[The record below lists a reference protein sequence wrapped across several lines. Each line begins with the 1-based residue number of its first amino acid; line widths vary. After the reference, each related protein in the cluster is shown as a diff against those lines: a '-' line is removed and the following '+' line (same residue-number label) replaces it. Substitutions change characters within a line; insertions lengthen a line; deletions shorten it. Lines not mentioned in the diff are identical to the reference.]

1 MTKRAEDFDSFNE
14 WIRYSHGLKLCDAM
28 WHFSIIGL
36 VAVAMFTAGVPLML
50 STAFQVYMIM
60 VLIDSVERNHESRV
74 KYWLSLL

>member
-1 MTKRAEDFDSFNE
+1 MRKQAEDFDSLNE
-14 WIRYSHGLKLCDAM
+14 WIRYSHWLKLCDAM

-36 VAVAMFTAGVPLML
+36 VVAAMFTADVPLVL

-60 VLIDSVERNHESRV
+60 FVIDSVERSHDYRI